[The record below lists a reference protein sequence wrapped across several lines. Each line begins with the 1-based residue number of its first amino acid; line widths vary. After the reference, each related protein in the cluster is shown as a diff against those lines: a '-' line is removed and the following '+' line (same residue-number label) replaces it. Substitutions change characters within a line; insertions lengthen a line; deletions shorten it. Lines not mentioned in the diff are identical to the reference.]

1 MSIKKFFKISEK
13 YDQINTVIHIGAH
26 KGEEIPFYDSLNL
39 DKVYLVEPIHEFH
52 SILKSKTNSLSNFE
66 LLPIALGRKNS
77 FQKFYQAKNE
87 DSGSSSLLQPRPSDI
102 DFHDSKNVEVKKFS
116 TLNLDTI
123 DMAVI
128 DTQGYEIEVIEGF
141 EEKVLDFKFLIIEFA
156 NYEGYLN
163 QPTYRELNKIMN
175 KKNFYMVYQ
184 IKRINKIIPNSN
196 GGSYGDALYINTK
209 YLSFFKTLFFKVK
222 FNLLNNF
229 LYDSFIFIYKNFK
242 KKIKLIA
249 LDK

>member
-1 MSIKKFFKISEK
+1 
-13 YDQINTVIHIGAH
+13 
-26 KGEEIPFYDSLNL
+26 
-39 DKVYLVEPIHEFH
+39 
-52 SILKSKTNSLSNFE
+52 
-66 LLPIALGRKNS
+66 
-77 FQKFYQAKNE
+77 
-87 DSGSSSLLQPRPSDI
+87 
-102 DFHDSKNVEVKKFS
+102 
-116 TLNLDTI
+116 
-123 DMAVI
+123 MAVI

-175 KKNFYMVYQ
+175 KNNFYMVYQ